1 MEQKLL
7 KDFELDQWNPS
18 EKALLRWRSAVSIVK
33 NPRRRFR
40 HVADLAKRSAAEKK
54 RRTIQAFIH
63 FLLLLLLHHRLNAKE
78 KKKKRN
84 RFSRESRRI
93 FISSKMEQK
102 LLKDFELDH
111 KKPSEKALKL
121 WRSAVSIVKNPRRQ
135 FRHVA
140 DLVKPSA
147 AEKNR
152 RTIQDFE
159 LDHKNPSEKAL
170 QRWRSAVSAAEKNR
184 RTIQVNTCLSDQS
197 PFHSGQPSLEKIR
210 VALYVQ
216 KAALQFI
223 EAAGG
228 RPEYKLSDEDREAGF
243 CIHPDE
249 LASIVRG
256 HNIEGLK
263 IHGGVQGIARK
274 ICVSLNEGVSTK
286 DLPTRQK
293 IYGFNSFTEK
303 PSRTF
308 LMFVWESLHDLRLII
323 LMVCA
328 VVSIGVGIHTKGWP
342 KGIYDGLGGFVG
354 MFLVIMVTAICEY
367 KQSLQFMDLDR
378 EKKKIFIQVT
388 RDGKKE
394 KVSIYDLVVGDIV
407 HLSIGYQVPADGIYI
422 SGYSLLIDKSSLS
435 GENEPANVN
444 EENPFL
450 FSGSKVQ
457 DGLGKMLVTTVGM
470 RTKWGKLMETLNEG
484 GEDKTPLQV
493 KINSVASFIR
503 KIGWTFSVLTF
514 LVLIARYLL
523 VKALNY
529 KFTEWSSS
537 DALTVVIYV
546 VTAVSILDIA
556 IHEVYP
562 LAVTFS
568 LDFAMR
574 KLKEEGALVWHLSAC
589 ETMGSASYI
598 CTDKTGTLT
607 TNDMVVDKVW
617 ISEKSIDVRGN
628 ASEVLK
634 SEISERVLG
643 ILLQAIFQNTGSE
656 VVNDDDGKNPI
667 LGTPTES
674 ALLKFGLLLGD
685 DFDAQH
691 RGFKIL
697 KVKPFNSVEKKM
709 PVLAVLPDGRER
721 AYCKGEPEIILRMCD
736 KIVDCNGEPVI
747 LPEEQLK
754 KITDVING
762 FASGALRTLCLAFKD
777 VADTSIE
784 NSIPDSG
791 YTLIAVVGI
800 KDPVRPAVKHAVLT
814 CLAAG
819 ITVCMV
825 TGDNIYTAKAIA
837 RECGI
842 LTEDERAIEGQEFRS
857 MSPEQ
862 MKDIIPR
869 IQVMAR
875 SLPSDKHTFVAH
887 LRKTFGEVVAVVNDA
902 PAFHESGIGLAM
914 DIAGTQ
920 VAKDSADVIM
930 LDDNF
935 MTIVNVVRWG
945 RAVYIDNQNFLQFQ
959 LTGIVVSLVLHFAS
973 ACISGSAPLTAVQ
986 LLWVNFMDAVGALAL
1001 ATEPPND
1008 ELMKRPP
1015 VRRGVSFITK
1025 AMWRNIIGHSVYQLA
1040 VLAILNFAGKR
1051 LLNLSGSDASAVLN
1065 TLIFNS
1071 FVFCQVFNNIN
1082 SREIEKINI
1091 FRGMFDSWIFLG
1103 VMVGTV
1109 AFQVIMVEFLG
1120 DFAGTVPL
1128 SWQLWLLSV
1137 LLGSVSLLVAV
1148 ILKCIPVER
1157 CAKHHDVYGD
1167 NLA

>member
-1 MEQKLL
+1 MELLL
-7 KDFELDQWNPS
+7 KEIEVEHKNSS
-18 EKALLRWRSAVSIVK
+18 EEALRRWRYAVSVVT

-40 HVADLAKRSAAEKK
+40 
-54 RRTIQAFIH
+54 F
-63 FLLLLLLHHRLNAKE
+63 
-78 KKKKRN
+78 
-84 RFSRESRRI
+84 
-93 FISSKMEQK
+93 
-102 LLKDFELDH
+102 
-111 KKPSEKALKL
+111 
-121 WRSAVSIVKNPRRQ
+121 
-135 FRHVA
+135 VA
-140 DLVKPSA
+140 DLVKRSE
-147 AEKNR
+147 AEKKSSKVQE
-152 RTIQDFE
+152 TIQA
-159 LDHKNPSEKAL
+159 AL
-170 QRWRSAVSAAEKNR
+170 H
-184 RTIQVNTCLSDQS
+184 C
-197 PFHSGQPSLEKIR
+197 
-210 VALYVQ
+210 Q
-216 KAALQFI
+216 KEALQFI
-223 EAAGG
+223 AAGG
-228 RPEYKLSDEDREAGF
+228 QPEYKLLEEDTEASFG
-243 CIHPDE
+243 IHPDE
-249 LASIVRG
+249 LASIVDDQD
-256 HNIEGLK
+256 IKSLK
-263 IHGGVQGIARK
+263 IHGGVEGIARK

-303 PSRTF
+303 PSKKI
-308 LMFVWESLHDLRLII
+308 LMLVWKSLQDFQLII
-323 LMVCA
+323 PVLSAM
-328 VVSIGVGIHTKGWP
+328 VSIGSGIPTEGWP
-342 KGIYDGLGGFVG
+342 KGIYDGLGGILG
-354 MFLVIMVTAICEY
+354 IFLVIMVKAICEY
-367 KQSLQFMDLDR
+367 KQSLQLKDLDR
-378 EKKKIFIQVT
+378 EKKKIFIQAT
-388 RDGKKE
+388 RDGKRE

-407 HLSIGYQVPADGIYI
+407 HLSIGDQVPADGIYI

-435 GENEPANVN
+435 GENELVNVY

-450 FSGSKVQ
+450 LSGSKVQ
-457 DGLGKMLVTTVGM
+457 DGSGKMLVTTVGM
-470 RTKWGKLMETLNEG
+470 RSKWGKLMETLNEG
-484 GEDKTPLQV
+484 AEDKTPLQE
-493 KINSVASFIR
+493 KLYSVASNI
-503 KIGWTFSVLTF
+503 
-514 LVLIARYLL
+514 
-523 VKALNY
+523 
-529 KFTEWSSS
+529 
-537 DALTVVIYV
+537 
-546 VTAVSILDIA
+546 VSILDVA
-556 IHEVYP
+556 IPEAFP

-574 KLKEEGALVWHLSAC
+574 KLKEEGALVRHLSAC

-598 CTDKTGTLT
+598 CMDKTGTLT

-617 ISEKSIDVRGN
+617 ISEKSIDVKGN

-656 VVNDDDGKNPI
+656 VVNADNGKNSI

-691 RGFKIL
+691 REFKIL
-697 KVKPFNSVEKKM
+697 KVRPFNSVRKEM
-709 PVLAVLPDGRER
+709 SVLAVLPDGRVR
-721 AYCKGEPEIILRMCD
+721 AYCKGESEIILRMCD
-736 KIVDCNGEPVI
+736 KIVDCNGEPVF
-747 LPEEQLK
+747 LPEEQVK
-754 KITDVING
+754 KITGVING

-800 KDPVRPAVKHAVLT
+800 KDPVRPGVKDAVLT

-825 TGDNIYTAKAIA
+825 TGDNKYTAEAIA

-842 LTEDERAIEGQEFRS
+842 LTEDEVAIEGPEFRS

-869 IQVMAR
+869 IQVMAW
-875 SLPSDKHTFVAH
+875 SLPSDKHTLVTH
-887 LRKTFGEVVAVVNDA
+887 LRKTFGEVVAVVTGDGTNDA
-902 PAFHESGIGLAM
+902 PAFHESDIGLAM

-920 VAKDSADVIM
+920 VAKDSADVIL
-930 LDDNF
+930 LDENF

-945 RAVYIDNQNFLQFQ
+945 RAVYINNQKILQFQ
-959 LTGIVVSLVLHFAS
+959 LTVIVVALVLHFAS
-973 ACISGSAPLTAVQ
+973 ACISGSTPLTGVQ

-1001 ATEPPND
+1001 ATELPND

-1040 VLAILNFAGKR
+1040 VLAILNADGKR
-1051 LLNLSGSDASAVLN
+1051 LLNLSGSDASDVLN

-1120 DFAGTVPL
+1120 DFASTVPL

-1148 ILKCIPVER
+1148 ILKCIAVER
-1157 CAKHHDVYGD
+1157 CS
-1167 NLA
+1167 

>member
-1 MEQKLL
+1 MELLL
-7 KDFELDQWNPS
+7 KEIEVEHKNSS
-18 EKALLRWRSAVSIVK
+18 EEALRRWRYAVSVVT

-40 HVADLAKRSAAEKK
+40 
-54 RRTIQAFIH
+54 F
-63 FLLLLLLHHRLNAKE
+63 
-78 KKKKRN
+78 
-84 RFSRESRRI
+84 
-93 FISSKMEQK
+93 
-102 LLKDFELDH
+102 
-111 KKPSEKALKL
+111 
-121 WRSAVSIVKNPRRQ
+121 
-135 FRHVA
+135 VA
-140 DLVKPSA
+140 DLVKRSE
-147 AEKNR
+147 AEKKSSKVQE
-152 RTIQDFE
+152 TIQA
-159 LDHKNPSEKAL
+159 AL
-170 QRWRSAVSAAEKNR
+170 H
-184 RTIQVNTCLSDQS
+184 C
-197 PFHSGQPSLEKIR
+197 
-210 VALYVQ
+210 Q
-216 KAALQFI
+216 KEALQFI
-223 EAAGG
+223 AAGG
-228 RPEYKLSDEDREAGF
+228 QPEYKLLEEDTEASFG
-243 CIHPDE
+243 IHPDE
-249 LASIVRG
+249 LASIVDDQD
-256 HNIEGLK
+256 IKSLK
-263 IHGGVQGIARK
+263 IHGGVEGIARK

-303 PSRTF
+303 PSKKI
-308 LMFVWESLHDLRLII
+308 LMLVWKSLQDFQLII
-323 LMVCA
+323 PVLSAM
-328 VVSIGVGIHTKGWP
+328 VSIGSGIPTEGWP
-342 KGIYDGLGGFVG
+342 KGIYDGLGGILG
-354 MFLVIMVTAICEY
+354 IFLVIMVKAICEY
-367 KQSLQFMDLDR
+367 KQSLQLKDLDR
-378 EKKKIFIQVT
+378 EKKKIFIQAT
-388 RDGKKE
+388 RDGKRE

-407 HLSIGYQVPADGIYI
+407 HLSIGDQVPADGIYI

-435 GENEPANVN
+435 G
-444 EENPFL
+444 
-450 FSGSKVQ
+450 
-457 DGLGKMLVTTVGM
+457 KMLVTTVGM
-470 RTKWGKLMETLNEG
+470 RSKWGKLMETLNEG
-484 GEDKTPLQV
+484 AEDKTPLQE
-493 KINSVASFIR
+493 KLYSVASNI
-503 KIGWTFSVLTF
+503 
-514 LVLIARYLL
+514 
-523 VKALNY
+523 
-529 KFTEWSSS
+529 
-537 DALTVVIYV
+537 
-546 VTAVSILDIA
+546 VSILDVA
-556 IHEVYP
+556 IPEAFP

-574 KLKEEGALVWHLSAC
+574 KLKEEGALVRHLSAC

-598 CTDKTGTLT
+598 CMDKTGTLT

-617 ISEKSIDVRGN
+617 ISEKSIDVKGN

-643 ILLQAIFQNTGSE
+643 ILMQAIFQNTGSE
-656 VVNDDDGKNPI
+656 VVNADNGKNSI

-691 RGFKIL
+691 REFKIL
-697 KVKPFNSVEKKM
+697 KVRPFNSVRKEM
-709 PVLAVLPDGRER
+709 SVLAVLPDGRVR
-721 AYCKGEPEIILRMCD
+721 AYCKGESEIILRMCD
-736 KIVDCNGEPVI
+736 KIVDCNGEPVF
-747 LPEEQLK
+747 LPEEQVK
-754 KITDVING
+754 KITGVING

-800 KDPVRPAVKHAVLT
+800 KDPVRPGVKDAVLT

-825 TGDNIYTAKAIA
+825 TGDNKYTAEAIA

-842 LTEDERAIEGQEFRS
+842 LTEDEVAIEGPEFRS

-869 IQVMAR
+869 IQVMAW
-875 SLPSDKHTFVAH
+875 SLPSDKHTLVTH
-887 LRKTFGEVVAVVNDA
+887 LRKTFGEVVAVVTGDGTNDA
-902 PAFHESGIGLAM
+902 PAFHESDIGLAM

-920 VAKDSADVIM
+920 VAKDSADVIL
-930 LDDNF
+930 LDENF

-945 RAVYIDNQNFLQFQ
+945 RAVYINNQKILQFQ
-959 LTGIVVSLVLHFAS
+959 LTVIVVALVLHFAS
-973 ACISGSAPLTAVQ
+973 ACISGSTPLTGVQ

-1001 ATEPPND
+1001 ATELPND

-1040 VLAILNFAGKR
+1040 VLAILNADGKR
-1051 LLNLSGSDASAVLN
+1051 LLNLSGSDASDVLN

-1120 DFAGTVPL
+1120 DFASTVPL

-1137 LLGSVSLLVAV
+1137 LLGSGKEKAFNFFFPFSEATLEKKVLTKDEGVKL
-1148 ILKCIPVER
+1148 
-1157 CAKHHDVYGD
+1157 
-1167 NLA
+1167 

>member
-1 MEQKLL
+1 MELLL
-7 KDFELDQWNPS
+7 KEFEVEHKNSS
-18 EKALLRWRSAVSIVK
+18 EEALRRWRYAVSVVT
-33 NPRRRFR
+33 NPGCRFR
-40 HVADLAKRSAAEKK
+40 L
-54 RRTIQAFIH
+54 
-63 FLLLLLLHHRLNAKE
+63 
-78 KKKKRN
+78 
-84 RFSRESRRI
+84 
-93 FISSKMEQK
+93 
-102 LLKDFELDH
+102 
-111 KKPSEKALKL
+111 
-121 WRSAVSIVKNPRRQ
+121 
-135 FRHVA
+135 VA
-140 DLVKPSA
+140 DLVKRSE
-147 AEKNR
+147 AEKKSSKVQE
-152 RTIQDFE
+152 TIQ
-159 LDHKNPSEKAL
+159 A
-170 QRWRSAVSAAEKNR
+170 
-184 RTIQVNTCLSDQS
+184 
-197 PFHSGQPSLEKIR
+197 
-210 VALYVQ
+210 ALYC
-216 KAALQFI
+216 KKEALQFI
-223 EAAGG
+223 AAGG
-228 RPEYKLSDEDREAGF
+228 QPEHKLLEEDTEASLG
-243 CIHPDE
+243 IHPDE
-249 LASIVRG
+249 LASIVDKQD
-256 HNIEGLK
+256 IESLK
-263 IHGGVQGIARK
+263 IHGGVEGIARK
-274 ICVSLNEGVSTK
+274 IHVSLNGGVNTK

-293 IYGFNSFTEK
+293 NYGFNCFTEK
-303 PSRTF
+303 PSKKF
-308 LMFVWESLHDLRLII
+308 LMLVWKSLQDFPLII
-323 LMVCA
+323 PVLSAM
-328 VVSIGVGIHTKGWP
+328 VSIGLGIPTEGWP
-342 KGIYDGLGGFVG
+342 KGIYDGLGGIVG

-388 RDGKKE
+388 RDGKRE
-394 KVSIYDLVVGDIV
+394 KVCIYDLVVGDIV
-407 HLSIGYQVPADGIYI
+407 HLSIGDQVPADGIYI

-450 FSGSKVQ
+450 LSGSKVQ

-470 RTKWGKLMETLNEG
+470 RTKWGKLMETLNDG

-493 KINSVASFIR
+493 KLNSVASIIG
-503 KIGWTFSVLTF
+503 KIGRTFSVLTF
-514 LVLIARYLL
+514 LVLIVRYLV

-529 KFTEWSSS
+529 EFTKWSSS
-537 DALTVVIYV
+537 DALTIVIYFA
-546 VTAVSILDIA
+546 TAVSILDTA
-556 IHEVYP
+556 IPEAFP
-562 LAVTFS
+562 LAVTLS

-574 KLKEEGALVWHLSAC
+574 KLKEERALVRHLSAC
-589 ETMGSASYI
+589 EIMGSASFI
-598 CTDKTGTLT
+598 CTDKSGTLT
-607 TNDMVVDKVW
+607 TNNMVVDKVW
-617 ISEKSIDVRGN
+617 ISEKSIDVKGN
-628 ASEVLK
+628 ASEALK

-656 VVNDDDGKNPI
+656 VVNDDNGKNSI

-691 RGFKIL
+691 REFKIL
-697 KVKPFNSVEKKM
+697 KVKPFNSVRKKM
-709 PVLAVLPDGRER
+709 SVLAALPDGRVR
-721 AYCKGEPEIILRMCD
+721 AFCKGESEIILRMCD
-736 KIVDCNGEPVI
+736 KIVDCNGEPVF
-747 LPEEQLK
+747 LPEEQVK

-777 VADTSIE
+777 VADTSIM

-800 KDPVRPAVKHAVLT
+800 KDPVRSGVKEAVLT

-825 TGDNIYTAKAIA
+825 TEDNIYTAKAIA

-842 LTEDERAIEGQEFRS
+842 LTKDGVAIEGPEFRS
-857 MSPEQ
+857 MSPEE

-869 IQVMAR
+869 IQVMAW
-875 SLPSDKHTFVAH
+875 SLPSDKHTLVTH
-887 LRKTFGEVVAVVNDA
+887 LRKTFGEVVAVVTGDGTNDA
-902 PAFHESGIGLAM
+902 PAFHESDIGLAM

-920 VAKDSADVIM
+920 VAKDCAEVII
-930 LDDNF
+930 LDENF
-935 MTIVNVVRWG
+935 MTIVNVIRWG
-945 RAVYIDNQNFLQFQ
+945 RAVYINNQNFLQFQ
-959 LTGIVVSLVLHFAS
+959 LTVIVVALVLHFAS
-973 ACISGSAPLTAVQ
+973 ACISGSTPLTAVQ

-1001 ATEPPND
+1001 ATEPPNE

-1040 VLAILNFAGKR
+1040 VLAILNVDGKR
-1051 LLNLSGSDASAVLN
+1051 LLNLIGSDASDVLN

-1071 FVFCQVFNNIN
+1071 LVFCQVFNNIN

-1120 DFAGTVPL
+1120 DFASTVPL

-1157 CAKHHDVYGD
+1157 CS
-1167 NLA
+1167 